1 MKSISHKQLYDLIA
15 NTKGSAIVGIVALTD
30 AKARKTNN
38 PFGTIFKQ
46 IRTVAFVGADYEN
59 SVNREIGRQ
68 DANGTFQA
76 EALPWGQWEIQNK
89 IISHK
94 GELYLRTQSTP
105 GQRRNQAAKVLSY
118 RDQLGKFV
126 SYEQIKQFLPEAR
139 ESSKQQDAG
148 LNKTVWVRTYKFSS
162 IQRIRINGETYKMN

>member
-1 MKSISHKQLYDLIA
+1 MKSISHKQLYNLIA
-15 NTKGSAIVGIVALTD
+15 NTKGAAIVGIVALTD

-59 SVNREIGRQ
+59 SVNREMSRQ
-68 DANGTFQA
+68 DTDGVFKT
-76 EALPWGQWEIQNK
+76 ETLPWGQWEILNK
-89 IISHK
+89 IISHN
-94 GELYLRTQSTP
+94 GEFYLRTQSTP
-105 GQRRNQAAKVLSY
+105 GQRRIQAAKVLSY
-118 RDQLGKFV
+118 RDELGKFV

-139 ESSKQQDAG
+139 ESTKQQAAG
-148 LNKTVWVRTYKFSS
+148 LNKTIWVRTYKFSS